1 MNAYYAL
8 QDKYVEVGINNKEE
22 IEDLKK
28 FAGDL
33 QVQFHWNDWIN
44 FTQYIASAS
53 AQ

>member
-8 QDKYVEVGINNKEE
+8 QDKYVEVGINEKEE
-22 IEDLKK
+22 VEDLKK

-33 QVQFHWNDWIN
+33 QVQFHSNDWIK
-44 FTQYIASAS
+44 FTQYITAAA

>member
-1 MNAYYAL
+1 MKAYYAL

-22 IEDLKK
+22 VEDLKK

-33 QVQFHWNDWIN
+33 QVQFHSNDWIK
-44 FTQYIASAS
+44 FTQYITLAA